1 MGVSLQPSTPIRH
14 NTSLLD
20 PETHSLSTENSKE
33 TRIMSLHW
41 TLIAGFLYAE
51 IGALL
56 LLLLPFISPRM
67 WNKLIKGIE
76 NQFIYYFY
84 VLVTILIL
92 FFLDAIRE
100 IRKYSSEEQN
110 QKTSQMSH
118 LDAQMQMHM
127 RLFRAQRNFYIAGFA
142 LFLCLVIKRL
152 VSLISANAG
161 LQAEKDA
168 AMKQA
173 ESASRAA
180 EAFMKGD
187 AGAGDDTKDVKEA
200 LAKAEK
206 EATAA
211 KKDRDSMKAQS
222 ESLTKEYDRLL
233 AEKDKLERKVNIQGG
248 GDKDD

>member
-1 MGVSLQPSTPIRH
+1 
-14 NTSLLD
+14 
-20 PETHSLSTENSKE
+20 
-33 TRIMSLHW
+33 MSIHW

-51 IGALL
+51 IGIILL
-56 LLLLPFISPRM
+56 LLVPFISTRM
-67 WNKLIKGIE
+67 WNKVFKSRFLKGLE
-76 NQFIYYFY
+76 NQLIYYFY
-84 VLVTILIL
+84 VLVAILIL

-100 IRKYSSEEQN
+100 MQKYSSEEQQ
-110 QKTSQMSH
+110 QKTTGMSH

-180 EAFMKGD
+180 ETFMKS
-187 AGAGDDTKDVKEA
+187 AGDGAKGGDDKDVKELKEA
-200 LAKAEK
+200 LTKAEK
-206 EATAA
+206 EASAA

-233 AEKDKLERKVNIQGG
+233 AEKDKLERKVNILG
-248 GDKDD
+248 GDKKDD

>member
-1 MGVSLQPSTPIRH
+1 
-14 NTSLLD
+14 
-20 PETHSLSTENSKE
+20 
-33 TRIMSLHW
+33 MSIHW

-51 IGALL
+51 IGVILL
-56 LLLLPFISPRM
+56 LLVPFISTRM
-67 WNKLIKGIE
+67 WNKVFKSRFLKGLE
-76 NQFIYYFY
+76 SQLIYYFY
-84 VLVTILIL
+84 VLVAILIL

-100 IRKYSSEEQN
+100 MQKYSSEEQLQQ
-110 QKTSQMSH
+110 QKGMSH
-118 LDAQMQMHM
+118 LDTQMQMHM

-180 EAFMKGD
+180 ETFMKSGD
-187 AGAGDDTKDVKEA
+187 AAADPADLKEIKEA

-206 EATAA
+206 EAAAA
-211 KKDRDSMKAQS
+211 KNDRDSMKAQS
-222 ESLTKEYDRLL
+222 ESLAKEYDRLL
-233 AEKDKLERKVNIQGG
+233 EEKDKMERKANIMGA
-248 GDKDD
+248 GDKKDD